1 MEVGKGT
8 REIRTGHLRMVDPKV
23 AKEEEDRVEAAW
35 EWQEEEEEEDRV
47 EAAWEWLLTV
57 KK

>member
-35 EWQEEEEEEDRV
+35 EW
-47 EAAWEWLLTV
+47 LLTV